1 MKTFAVLK
9 ILAINLLIVF
19 FLFSF
24 CYAQTALL
32 KLENA
37 YKNINDAAGSFIQT
51 SHIKEINKVQQF
63 RGRFFIKGDKVRWQ
77 YTGEFSQTIYLDNKT
92 LIIYDK
98 KRKQAIMSE
107 FSEEKYGQLPLA
119 LLRRMADLKKDFE
132 VNEKSENTIMLIP
145 RSKMGNIKSIE
156 ITVAEGDFPIKSM
169 KLIDMLSNT
178 VKIDFSDVKINT
190 SLKNSLFKFTPK
202 KDDTVLKY

>member
-1 MKTFAVLK
+1 MKLFKMTVSVIIF
-9 ILAINLLIVF
+9 LALLLIPYI
-19 FLFSF
+19 SN
-24 CYAQTALL
+24 AQNALT

-37 YKNINDAAGSFIQT
+37 YKNINDARGNFTQT
-51 SHIKEINKVQQF
+51 SHIKELNKTQQF
-63 RGRFFIKGDKVRWQ
+63 RGKFFIKGDKVRWQ
-77 YTGEFSQTIYLDNKT
+77 YTGDFSQTIYLNNKT

-119 LLRRMADLKKDFE
+119 LLSRMANLKKDFE
-132 VNEKSENTIMLIP
+132 VNEKSETTVILIP
-145 RSKMGNIKSIE
+145 KSKMGNIKSIE
-156 ITVAEGDFPIKSM
+156 ITIAEGDFPIKSM

-190 SLKNSLFKFTPK
+190 SLKNSLFKFRPN